1 MDKNV
6 LITSVGGLTGV
17 FLSKHLKKYSN
28 VNIIG
33 IDMSET
39 VASKQWID
47 SFFVVPPSQSQEYMD
62 KVIDIV
68 EKESVNVII
77 PVSSYDMNAFSEEE
91 AFPKEIREKLLIM
104 DGRIH
109 KLLHNKE
116 TCYGYLSRQG
126 ISTPVIY
133 EKEATSYPCILK
145 PKEGTGSKNTV
156 VIENDKDLLYWS
168 YKVKEYIL
176 TEYLEGNEYT
186 VDCLFDKKG
195 YSVGYNVRQRS
206 KVSGGGAVICKNT
219 TQYDERVERIIEILE
234 RTGVL
239 KGPVNF
245 QFKEKKN
252 GELCVFDF
260 NTRFASGGL
269 PLTVAAGFDI
279 PYLMI
284 KMIVGE
290 NIEPVPRRD
299 MDNELTMIRYYEEA
313 FVHE

>member
-1 MDKNV
+1 M
-6 LITSVGGLTGV
+6 
-17 FLSKHLKKYSN
+17 
-28 VNIIG
+28 
-33 IDMSET
+33 
-39 VASKQWID
+39 
-47 SFFVVPPSQSQEYMD
+47 
-62 KVIDIV
+62 
-68 EKESVNVII
+68 
-77 PVSSYDMNAFSEEE
+77 
-91 AFPKEIREKLLIM
+91 
-104 DGRIH
+104 
-109 KLLHNKE
+109 
-116 TCYGYLSRQG
+116 
-126 ISTPVIY
+126 
-133 EKEATSYPCILK
+133 
-145 PKEGTGSKNTV
+145 
-156 VIENDKDLLYWS
+156 
-168 YKVKEYIL
+168 
-176 TEYLEGNEYT
+176 
-186 VDCLFDKKG
+186 
-195 YSVGYNVRQRS
+195 
-206 KVSGGGAVICKNT
+206 
-219 TQYDERVERIIEILE
+219 ERIIEILE